1 MSRPLG
7 TFETA
12 ATLTNDVAPFVVVVV
27 LALDGGPS
35 LERLRDALAVLQRR
49 HPLLRV
55 RIAERG
61 GRFWYEPLGGPL
73 PPIPLRV
80 VERTTVERWREVA
93 EEELNTR
100 IGSEDGPLVRCT
112 YVVRGSDPGDPRAK
126 DRRELVLALHHAIMD
141 GASGLTLVDQLLA
154 LCGPASDGDLQ
165 ELAAEA
171 PAAGAIL
178 PPVETLFPASTRGLG
193 GRLGAARFLGRQ
205 LADEVAFRLR
215 TRCGRRPPIAASAR
229 CHVLP
234 VGLTREET
242 AALVQATRR
251 RRVTL
256 NGALGAAFL
265 CAVDDRLY
273 GGSARALR
281 YMTFADLRPYLDP
294 PVPADEL
301 GSFLAMLRYTARMD
315 GERPAGAS
323 GAAGGGER
331 FWDLARHLT
340 GQVVR
345 GARRGDKLW
354 AVRLSE
360 AVMRRLLRRRSERMA
375 ATAVSYLGVARL
387 GDAAGVRGLHAFVS
401 NFALGP
407 EYTALARIFDGELRL
422 DVVYLDVDMDAALAR
437 ELAEEIVDLLRRAGT
452 PSAPSARSGRSAQ
465 LNRSDRSGRKGQA

>member
-1 MSRPLG
+1 MPRPLG

-12 ATLTNDVAPFVVVVV
+12 ATRTNDVAPFVVVVV

-49 HPLLRV
+49 HALLRV
-55 RIAERG
+55 RIVERG
-61 GRFWYEPLGGPL
+61 GQLWYEPLGRPL
-73 PPIPLRV
+73 PPIPLRA
-80 VERTTVERWREVA
+80 VERTVEERWREVA

-100 IGSEDGPLVRCT
+100 IGSADGPLVRCS
-112 YVVRGSDPGDPRAK
+112 YVARGGDQGDSAAK
-126 DRRELVLALHHAIMD
+126 DRRELILAFHHAIMD
-141 GASGLTLVDQLLA
+141 GASGLTLVEELLA
-154 LCGPASDGDLQ
+154 LCDSARDTDLQ

-171 PAAGAIL
+171 PAAGPIP
-178 PPVETLFPASTRGLG
+178 PPVDTQFPASTRGFG

-215 TRCGRRPPIAASAR
+215 TRGGRRPPIAASAR
-229 CHVLP
+229 CQVLS

-251 RRVTL
+251 RRVTV
-256 NGALGAAFL
+256 NGALSAAFL
-265 CAVDDRLY
+265 CAVGDQLY
-273 GGSARALR
+273 AGRARALR

-315 GERPAGAS
+315 GDRPAGAT
-323 GAAGGGER
+323 GAAADGGR
-331 FWDLARHLT
+331 FWDLARRLT

-354 AVRLSE
+354 SVRFSE
-360 AVMRRLLRRRSERMA
+360 AVMRMLLRRRSERMA

-387 GDAAGVRGLHAFVS
+387 AATATVRGLHAFVS

-407 EYTALARIFDGELRL
+407 EYTALARIYDGELLL
-422 DVVYLDVDMDAALAR
+422 DVVYLDVDMDAALAQT
-437 ELAEEIVDLLRRAGT
+437 LAEEIVDLLRQAG
-452 PSAPSARSGRSAQ
+452 SGA
-465 LNRSDRSGRKGQA
+465 GRREEAGRWT